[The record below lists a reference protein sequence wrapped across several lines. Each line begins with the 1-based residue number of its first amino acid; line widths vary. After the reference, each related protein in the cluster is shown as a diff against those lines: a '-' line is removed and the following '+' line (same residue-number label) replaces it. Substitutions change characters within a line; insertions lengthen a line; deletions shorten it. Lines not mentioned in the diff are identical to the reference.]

1 VRITNRMILE
11 DVLRGLQGRV
21 ASLRDAT
28 TESVTGRRIT
38 TVSDSPTEASWIM
51 SLDNHLRAVERYQR
65 ASTVAK
71 TRLSTEE
78 AALESVQSL
87 LARAKSLAIEMNTMT
102 EAPTRA
108 AALEEVREIKAEIV
122 SLGNTRLMGEYI
134 LGGTRSTT
142 APFEEDG
149 TYVGG
154 SQARYA
160 EIDSGVRLE
169 TNHTGDEYFTAAFDA
184 LDVLAQ
190 ELETGTFEAMASTL
204 EGIDRAQ
211 EGIRIAEGEV
221 AARIQRVLDT
231 EQQLADASANL
242 LDRKEDLQEAD
253 PAESLT
259 RLSVAQTALE
269 QAYTV
274 VGQVLKLNIINYI

>member
-1 VRITNRMILE
+1 MILE

-21 ASLRDAT
+21 DSLRRAT
-28 TESVTGRRIT
+28 EESVTGQRIT
-38 TVSDSPTEASWIM
+38 TVSDSPIEASWIM

-65 ASTVAK
+65 ASATAK

-78 AALESVQSL
+78 AMLESVQTL
-87 LARAKSLAIEMNTMT
+87 LSRAKSLAIEMNAQT
-102 EAPTRA
+102 ETPTRA

-134 LGGTRSTT
+134 LGGARSTT
-142 APFEEDG
+142 APFEADG
-149 TYVGG
+149 TYVGD
-154 SQARYA
+154 SQVRYA

-169 TNHTGDEYFTAAFDA
+169 TNHTGDEYFA
-184 LDVLAQ
+184 DVLEAMDVLVQ
-190 ELETGTFEAMASTL
+190 ELETGTFETMTGTL
-204 EGIDRAQ
+204 QELDRAQ

-231 EQQLADASANL
+231 EQQLVDASANL
-242 LDRKEDLQEAD
+242 LDRKEELQEAD
-253 PAESLT
+253 PTESLT
-259 RLSVAQTALE
+259 RLSVAQTALQ

-274 VGQVLKLNIINYI
+274 VGQILKINIINYI